1 MKELNLVF
9 GSLVAIVSVACVV
22 AQETASSDR
31 EAMIAE
37 GREVFVRRCEYC
49 HGEGPQKG
57 GTMALQGRYQDA
69 VPGLLDQRTNLPAE
83 YIRQI
88 VRTNTAGMTP
98 IRITEVSEQE
108 LDALIAYLTRN
119 NPD

>member
-1 MKELNLVF
+1 MKGLNLVF
-9 GSLVAIVSVACVV
+9 ACLAAIITVACVV
-22 AQETASSDR
+22 AQEPASSER

-49 HGEGPQKG
+49 HGEGLQKG
-57 GTMALQGRYQDA
+57 GTMALQARYQDA
-69 VPGLLDQRTNLPAE
+69 VPGLLEQRTNLPAE
-83 YIRQI
+83 YIRQV
-88 VRTNTAGMTP
+88 VRTNTVGMTP
-98 IRITEVSEQE
+98 IRITEVSEPE

>member
-1 MKELNLVF
+1 MKALNLVF

-22 AQETASSDR
+22 AQETGTDR
-31 EAMIAE
+31 EAMVAQ

-57 GTMALQGRYQDA
+57 GTMALQGRYQGA
-69 VPGLLDQRTNLPAE
+69 VPGILDERTNLTPE

-88 VRTNTAGMTP
+88 VRTNTNGMSP
-98 IRITEVSEQE
+98 IRITEVTELQ

-119 NPD
+119 N